1 MNDWAVRPLDET
13 YAAIF
18 IDAIVVKVR
27 DGQVANRPFYAAI
40 GVTLAGERDI
50 LGLWAGTGG
59 EGAKFWMS
67 VLTDLRNR
75 GIKDVFFVVC
85 DGLKRLPEVVGN
97 VWPQAI
103 VQPCIIHLIRN
114 TFRLTSRKYWDEI
127 KRDVKPIY
135 TAVNAAAA
143 RAAFDELAEKW
154 GQRYPAV
161 IRLWDNAGVG
171 QAQMESCRAVHRG
184 GIRRSYVSGQC
195 GRSLRS
201 AISTSRTQTG

>member
-1 MNDWAVRPLDET
+1 MTDWAVRPLDEI

-75 GIKDVFFVVC
+75 GVKDVFFVVC
-85 DGLKRLPEVVGN
+85 DGLKGLPEVVGN

-103 VQPCIIHLIRN
+103 VQTCIIHYPDIRIMP
-114 TFRLTSRKYWDEI
+114 TSRVSALVEP
-127 KRDVKPIY
+127 VP
-135 TAVNAAAA
+135 
-143 RAAFDELAEKW
+143 
-154 GQRYPAV
+154 
-161 IRLWDNAGVG
+161 VG
-171 QAQMESCRAVHRG
+171 RM
-184 GIRRSYVSGQC
+184 
-195 GRSLRS
+195 S
-201 AISTSRTQTG
+201 A